1 MKNIFTLKPTLS
13 IIGLAWFSAA
23 MAAHPA
29 LSGGDGTSEAPY
41 QIATQEDLVALS
53 DYANNE
59 SDGSLF
65 YYVLTADIDM
75 SGIEFEPINNY
86 KYPLDGYKVNFD
98 GNNHKISNLT
108 IAKGNNYCG
117 LFGKVS
123 GNHLSVQNLTI
134 ENINIDVETDEN
146 RVYVG
151 GIVAFFGNPSQSG
164 SSSIS
169 NCKVSGEIVMNNYI
183 QSCVGGIVG
192 YGNNIDI
199 TNCKNYANIGIGS
212 GIPFGNQD
220 NGVGGII
227 GKATVPS
234 VTGTTHLIT
243 QCANFGNV
251 TGPMNVGG
259 IAGYTLGISANKN
272 NNAGHITFHDGY
284 AGGIIGN
291 ANSTLIDFSCNIGAV
306 TISLVGVEDKSS
318 FAARYIGGIAGYTNV
333 ARTVVSFYPF
343 ADNLNAGYID
353 GWDYTGGICGFA
365 NGWAYNNINVAP
377 ITDGSQFVTN
387 CVSGANI
394 GSYPLYDKENKNPF
408 YGGSL
413 YDKQMSILPDSM
425 DGKVFEG
432 KEQTYALYTE
442 QLLNDSAYKHFVSVI
457 ENQGPHAGVY
467 DWIYNEGVYA
477 VPNDI
482 DPDFN
487 VLASAVIKLDSSDR
501 VNNINH
507 PFEVITIGNIGDGP
521 TIESASKGKICKV
534 SGKNIELAGTGND
547 TLRINYKGMVREI
560 PVTVKAGTQTYTG
573 TPKAQRPTVYS
584 NVYTPSG
591 QLVRKQA
598 VAEQP
603 LEGLKQGIY
612 VVGNKKM
619 IKTSG
624 E

>member
-1 MKNIFTLKPTLS
+1 
-13 IIGLAWFSAA
+13 

-29 LSGGDGTSEAPY
+29 LSGGDGTYDTPY
-41 QIATQEDLVALS
+41 QIATREDLVALS

-86 KYPLDGYKVNFD
+86 KYPLDGYEVNFD

-123 GNHLSVQNLTI
+123 GNHLTIKDLTI
-134 ENINIDVETDEN
+134 ENLNIEIETSESG
-146 RVYVG
+146 VYAG
-151 GIVAFFGNPSQSG
+151 GIVAYFGNPTQSG
-164 SSSIS
+164 TSTII
-169 NCKVSGEIVMNNYI
+169 NCSVSGRISMEDYI
-183 QSCVGGIVG
+183 PASIGGIAG
-192 YGNNIDI
+192 DCHNIDI
-199 TNCKNYANIGIGS
+199 QNCKNYADIVVGNGNMSTNTTNGIG
-212 GIPFGNQD
+212 GI
-220 NGVGGII
+220 VGSS
-227 GKATVPS
+227 KVPS
-234 VTGTTHLIT
+234 ISGTTHLIT

-259 IAGYTLGISANKN
+259 IAGYTLGISTSKN
-272 NNAGHITFHDGY
+272 NNAGHISFRNGF

-343 ADNLNAGYID
+343 ADNLNAGYVD
-353 GWDYTGGICGFA
+353 GWDYTGGVCGYS
-365 NGWAYNNINVAP
+365 NGWTYNNINVAP
-377 ITDGSQFVTN
+377 ITDGSQHIQE
-387 CVSGANI
+387 CKSGANS
-394 GSYPLYDKENKNPF
+394 GSYPLNGNNGKNYN

-442 QLLNDSAYKHFVSVI
+442 QLLNDSAYKHFVSTI
-457 ENQGPHAGVY
+457 EIQGPHAGEY
-467 DWIYNEGVYA
+467 NWIYNEGVYA
-477 VPNDI
+477 VPNGI

-501 VNNINH
+501 INSINH
-507 PFEVITIGNIGDGP
+507 PFEVVLMETDGEKPLITSASGDKICDVEGYTIG
-521 TIESASKGKICKV
+521 
-534 SGKNIELAGTGND
+534 LAGLGED
-547 TLRINYKGMVREI
+547 TLRISYKGMTREI
-560 PVTVKAGTQTYTG
+560 PLVVISNTHTGKVPSEAGN
-573 TPKAQRPTVYS
+573 APT
-584 NVYTPSG
+584 NVYTPLG
-591 QLVRKQA
+591 RLVRKNTSPAQA
-598 VAEQP
+598 
-603 LEGLKQGIY
+603 LDGLKQGIY
-612 VVGNKKM
+612 VVGNKKT
-619 IKTSG
+619 IKRVDD
-624 E
+624 

>member
-23 MAAHPA
+23 MAVHPA
-29 LSGGDGTSEAPY
+29 LSGGDGTFDTPY

-53 DYANNE
+53 NFVNEE

-75 SGIEFEPINNY
+75 NGIEFEPINNY

-123 GNHLSVQNLTI
+123 GNHLTIKDLDI
-134 ENINIDVETDEN
+134 ENLDIAIETDE
-146 RVYVG
+146 REVYAG
-151 GIVAFFGNPSQSG
+151 GIVAYYNNPTQSG
-164 SSSIS
+164 TSTIT
-169 NCKVSGEIVMNNYI
+169 NCSVSGRISMENYI
-183 QSCVGGIVG
+183 PASIGGIAG
-192 YGNNIDI
+192 DCQNIDI
-199 TNCKNYANIGIGS
+199 RNCKNYANIVIG
-212 GIPFGNQD
+212 
-220 NGVGGII
+220 NGDMSANTTNGTGGIV
-227 GKATVPS
+227 GSSKVPS
-234 VTGTTHLIT
+234 ITGTTHLIT

-259 IAGYTLGISANKN
+259 IAGYTLGISASKN

-333 ARTVVSFYPF
+333 ARTVVSFYPL
-343 ADNLNAGYID
+343 ADNLNAGYVD
-353 GWDYTGGICGFA
+353 GWNYTGGVCGYS
-365 NGWAYNNINVAP
+365 NGWTYNNINVAP
-377 ITDGSQFVTN
+377 ITDGSQHIQE
-387 CVSGANI
+387 CKSGANS
-394 GSYPLYDKENKNPF
+394 GSYPLNGNNGKNNN

-425 DGKVFEG
+425 NGKVFEG

-442 QLLNDSAYKHFVSVI
+442 QLLNDSAYKHFVSTI
-457 ENQGPHAGVY
+457 EIQGPHAGEY
-467 DWIYNEGVYA
+467 NWIYNEGVYA
-477 VPNDI
+477 VPNGI

-501 VNNINH
+501 INSVSH
-507 PFEVITIGNIGDGP
+507 PFEVVLMETDGEKPLIT
-521 TIESASKGKICKV
+521 SASGNKICDV
-534 SGKNIELAGTGND
+534 NGYSISLAGLGED
-547 TLRINYKGMVREI
+547 TLRISYKGMTREI
-560 PVTVKAGTQTYTG
+560 PLVVISNTHTGKVPSEAGNV
-573 TPKAQRPTVYS
+573 PT
-584 NVYTPSG
+584 NVYTPLG
-591 QLVRKQA
+591 RLVRKNTSPAQA
-598 VAEQP
+598 
-603 LEGLKQGIY
+603 LDGLKQGIY
-612 VVGNKKM
+612 VVGNKKT
-619 IKTSG
+619 IKRVDD
-624 E
+624 

>member
-13 IIGLAWFSAA
+13 IIGLVWFSAA

-29 LSGGDGTSEAPY
+29 LSGGDGTFDTPY

-75 SGIEFEPINNY
+75 NGIEFEPINNY

-117 LFGKVS
+117 LFGRVN

-146 RVYVG
+146 MVYVG
-151 GIVAFFGNPSQSG
+151 GIVAYFGNPSQSG

-169 NCKVSGEIVMNNYI
+169 NCKVLGEIVMNNYI

-192 YGNNIDI
+192 YGKNIDI

-234 VTGTTHLIT
+234 ISGTTHLIT

-343 ADNLNAGYID
+343 ADNLNAGYVD
-353 GWDYTGGICGFA
+353 GWNYTGGVCGYS
-365 NGWAYNNINVAP
+365 NGWTYNNINVAP
-377 ITDGSQFVTN
+377 ITDGSKHIQE
-387 CVSGANI
+387 CKSGANL
-394 GSYPLYDKENKNPF
+394 GSYPLNGNNGKNYN

-425 DGKVFEG
+425 NGKVFEG

-442 QLLNDSAYKHFVSVI
+442 QLLNDSAYKHFVSAI
-457 ENQGPHAGVY
+457 EIQGPHAGEY
-467 DWIYNEGVYA
+467 NWIYNEGVYA
-477 VPNDI
+477 VPNGI

-501 VNNINH
+501 INSVSH
-507 PFEVITIGNIGDGP
+507 PFEVVLMETDGEKPLIT
-521 TIESASKGKICKV
+521 SASGNKICDV
-534 SGKNIELAGTGND
+534 DGYSIGLAGLGED
-547 TLRINYKGMVREI
+547 TLRISYKGMTREI
-560 PVTVKAGTQTYTG
+560 PLVVISNTHTRKVPSEAGN
-573 TPKAQRPTVYS
+573 APT
-584 NVYTPSG
+584 NVYTPLG
-591 QLVRKQA
+591 RLVRKNTSPDQA
-598 VAEQP
+598 
-603 LEGLKQGIY
+603 LDGLKQGIY
-612 VVGNKKM
+612 VVGNKKT
-619 IKTSG
+619 IKRVDD
-624 E
+624 